1 MTENEYLEI
10 HWSIEDTIENL
21 KTIKEHFIATVLK
34 ANLDGKGKQDA
45 KEVEF
50 DFNRAIQALERQ
62 IPKKVYHFTDD
73 DTFETSCCGTD
84 VTNEDYKY
92 CPECGQ
98 LLGEVEEVG
107 EHDRE

>member
-1 MTENEYLEI
+1 M
-10 HWSIEDTIENL
+10 
-21 KTIKEHFIATVLK
+21 
-34 ANLDGKGKQDA
+34 DGKGKQDA

-98 LLGEVEEVG
+98 LLGEVEEVR
-107 EHDRE
+107 EHDGE

>member
-1 MTENEYLEI
+1 MTENEAIKLGKSLYNNITCNANNIIPTKEY
-10 HWSIEDTIENL
+10 IEFVGI
-21 KTIKEHFIATVLK
+21 
-34 ANLDGKGKQDA
+34 
-45 KEVEF
+45 
-50 DFNRAIQALERQ
+50 AIQALERQ

-98 LLGEVEEVG
+98 LLGEVEEVI

>member
-1 MTENEYLEI
+1 MTENEAIKHLKLCKTSRLFIPNNDVLEV
-10 HWSIEDTIENL
+10 SI
-21 KTIKEHFIATVLK
+21 K
-34 ANLDGKGKQDA
+34 
-45 KEVEF
+45 
-50 DFNRAIQALERQ
+50 ALERQ

-98 LLGEVEEVG
+98 LLGEVEEVREDDG
-107 EHDRE
+107 E

>member
-1 MTENEYLEI
+1 MTP
-10 HWSIEDTIENL
+10 IEALN
-21 KTIKEHFIATVLK
+21 VLK
-34 ANLDGKGKQDA
+34 MIEAHGCLVIEA
-45 KEVEF
+45 KEV
-50 DFNRAIQALERQ
+50 AIKSLEKQ

-98 LLGEVEEVG
+98 LLGEVEEVR
-107 EHDRE
+107 EHDGE